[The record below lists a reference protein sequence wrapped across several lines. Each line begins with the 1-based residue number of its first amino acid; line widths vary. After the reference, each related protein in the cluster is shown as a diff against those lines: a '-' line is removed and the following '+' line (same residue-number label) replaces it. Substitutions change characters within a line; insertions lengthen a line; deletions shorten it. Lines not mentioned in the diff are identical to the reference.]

1 MSRNYCLYKTES
13 QRTPLPLPPC
23 EATAKTQPS
32 VTQEVGAHQT
42 LDLLVSCSWISQNS
56 EKYLQVTGLWYF
68 VIAT

>member
-32 VTQEVGAHQT
+32 VTQEVGSHQT
-42 LDLLVSCSWISQNS
+42 LDLLVSCSWISQSS
-56 EKYLQVTGLWYF
+56 EQ
-68 VIAT
+68 